1 MTGVGRRQ
9 PMCAQ
14 GGSDAA
20 MSGNGTIITAPPLRG
35 RIRDRAE
42 DFEVEEQ
49 LGFEPAG
56 AGEHLLLWIE
66 KRDANTPWVAGQL
79 ARWAGIA
86 ESAVAYSGMKD
97 RHAVTRQWFG
107 VHLPKRI
114 APASEP
120 QIEGVTVLAR
130 HWHDRKLRRGAH
142 RGNRFR
148 IVIRDVQG
156 DRDQAEAMLRD
167 LAAVGVPNAFGE
179 QRFGHDAG
187 NLEQARR
194 WLQAQRP
201 ARLAHGRRSLL
212 LSAARSHLFNLVLAE
227 RVRRGDWNQPLS
239 GDCFQLD
246 GRGSWFGPEA
256 IIGDDIRKRVANGAI
271 HPTGPLWGRGEPPT
285 GEEAGVIERGIVAGE
300 PALAEGLAKFGLDQ
314 ERRALRLLPAELS
327 WDWLDDGG
335 TALPAL
341 QLGFS
346 LPRGSFATAVLA
358 AVCDY
363 QVGPAPTG
371 NDGHALAS

>member
-1 MTGVGRRQ
+1 M
-9 PMCAQ
+9 
-14 GGSDAA
+14 SDHDTLVA
-20 MSGNGTIITAPPLRG
+20 SPTLQG
-35 RIRDRAE
+35 RIRVSAE

-86 ESAVAYSGMKD
+86 ESAVAFSGMKD

-114 APASEP
+114 APEHDP

-148 IVIRDVQG
+148 IVIREVQG
-156 DRDQAEAMLRD
+156 DRDRAEAMLRD
-167 LAAVGVPNAFGE
+167 LATVGVPNAFGE
-179 QRFGHDAG
+179 QRFGRDAG

-194 WLQAQRP
+194 WLQAERP
-201 ARLAHGRRSLL
+201 ARLPHGKRSLL
-212 LSAARSHLFNLVLAE
+212 LSAARSHLFNEVLAE
-227 RVRRGDWNQPLS
+227 RVRRGDWNQALP

-246 GRGSWFGPEA
+246 GRGSWFGPELV
-256 IIGDDIRKRVANGAI
+256 INDEIRARVANGAI
-271 HPTGPLWGRGEPPT
+271 HPTGPLWGRGEPPA
-285 GEEAGVIERGIVAGE
+285 GEQAGEIERAIAAAE
-300 PALAEGLAKFGLDQ
+300 PVLVDGLAKFGMDQ

-327 WDWLDDGG
+327 WRWLDDDR
-335 TALPAL
+335 TTYPSLELA
-341 QLGFS
+341 FS

-363 QVGPAPTG
+363 QVGPVPTG